1 MKKKFYQQPSIKVH
15 EVPKDE
21 LLAAVSSG
29 EGYSRTNWSLSGGED
44 AIDGNPDN
52 GTSSS
57 TPIINSKRGNLWGD
71 DEE

>member
-1 MKKKFYQQPSIKVH
+1 MKKKLYQQPSIKVH
-15 EVPKDE
+15 EVLMDE
-21 LLAAVSSG
+21 LLAASLGGSG
-29 EGYSRTNWSLSGGED
+29 MTSVNIED
-44 AIDGNPDN
+44 IVIEDNPNGN